1 MGNYLLLAAF
11 SVASFMAG
19 VYVGARLAGRELPPE
34 HFVLP
39 MEINIQPLRRCDGW
53 EWVEYGPR
61 RGILPETR
69 KFRCDD
75 CYPWRWKPMVVKVP
89 TADPVLDIRPRAGL
103 RIEDDSGNAV
113 YISSSILP
121 SHHKKYIT
129 HGRGVASVRRRPR
142 NRRTRED

>member
-1 MGNYLLLAAF
+1 
-11 SVASFMAG
+11 
-19 VYVGARLAGRELPPE
+19 
-34 HFVLP
+34 

-53 EWVEYGPR
+53 EWVEYGP
-61 RGILPETR
+61 GEASCPKYA

-121 SHHKKYIT
+121 SVIKNIL
-129 HGRGVASVRRRPR
+129 RMGVELPA
-142 NRRTRED
+142 